1 MEAYRRWR
9 KAEGEEEKEAV
20 VEEEEEERSGPNNGP
35 IPSYN
40 TARYSKNKYKLVTVF
55 YCIIKNG
62 DCI

>member
-20 VEEEEEERSGPNNGP
+20 VEEEERSGPNNGP